1 MTVAGEGNE
10 EQRRSFLSQNS
21 SVSSQQSSDSSQQSR
36 DQNSKRFIRGFYL
49 SIATNVFF
57 LGIISC
63 WVILQIVRSAPK
75 DCPMSP
81 TVPPPTS
88 SSSVSEDSFFSC
100 SPCKPMIKA
109 DDAETMRLTT
119 GNSSYVCCK
128 KINSDNNLEVSTI
141 YKYVKC
147 IDSVNNELNNST
159 IFWKQVATYGLRLKQ
174 YRFGNGNGN

>member
-1 MTVAGEGNE
+1 MTVAGEGNV
-10 EQRRSFLSQNS
+10 EQVSFLSQNS
-21 SVSSQQSSDSSQQSR
+21 SVSSQQSSNSSHQSR

-49 SIATNVFF
+49 SFAINVFF

-141 YKYVKC
+141 
-147 IDSVNNELNNST
+147 
-159 IFWKQVATYGLRLKQ
+159 
-174 YRFGNGNGN
+174 